1 MTLGFASFLAST
13 MNALALTAALLV
25 STADTEAGPAPR
37 PEVLQA
43 ALRAYRA
50 AEVEGRVE
58 KPVLTVIDYSLPST
72 TKRMWVLDMKTGDVL
87 FHELVT
93 HGKNSGWATPTDF
106 SNVEGSLKSSIGVFV
121 TGGTYFGKHGRSLYL
136 DGLEPGFNDAARRR
150 AIVVHAADYA
160 TPEFAKKQGRL
171 GRSWGCPAL
180 DPRVA
185 MKIIDAIQGGSV
197 VVSYYPDER
206 WLKTSKYVSSKA

>member
-1 MTLGFASFLAST
+1 
-13 MNALALTAALLV
+13 MNTLALFAALLV
-25 STADTEAGPAPR
+25 SSSTSTADAPR
-37 PEVLQA
+37 AEVMDA

-50 AEVEGRVE
+50 AEAEGRVQ

-72 TKRMWVLDMKTGDVL
+72 QKRLWVFDMQTGGVL

-93 HGKNSGWATPTDF
+93 HGKNSGWEKPTKF
-106 SNVEGSLKSSIGVFV
+106 SNTEGSLMSSIGTYV
-121 TGGTYFGKHGRSLYL
+121 TGGTYVGKHGRSLYL
-136 DGLEPGFNDAARRR
+136 DGLEPGFNDQARAR

-185 MKIIDAIQGGSV
+185 MKVIDTIQGGSV
-197 VVSYYPDER
+197 VVGWYPDDA
-206 WLKTSKYVSSKA
+206 WLKQSKYVANRA